1 MTRVTNINWISRGIK
16 NDTKRQS
23 LLLHQIN
30 EAVQIYHITFNTEIV
45 PENLDMWFWP
55 ILFISL

>member
-45 PENLDMWFWP
+45 PENLDM
-55 ILFISL
+55 